1 MQRGAIGV
9 VGAQLVKDI
18 LVAQRLMVVVGE
30 GSGHGEPR
38 LGLASQDQNN
48 PGEGRRY
55 GLF

>member
-38 LGLASQDQNN
+38 LVLTSQDQNN
-48 PGEGRRY
+48 PGESLRY